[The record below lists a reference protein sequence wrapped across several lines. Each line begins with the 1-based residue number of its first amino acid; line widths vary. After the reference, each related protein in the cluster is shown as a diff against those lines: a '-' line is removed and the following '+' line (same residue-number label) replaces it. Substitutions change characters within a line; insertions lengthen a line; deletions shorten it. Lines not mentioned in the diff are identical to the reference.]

1 MKARLEM
8 LAELFQAAYKI
19 NEDMANETNASESDY
34 ERGINS
40 GIRMANKM
48 YERRIKRLEQ
58 LVSQLDSY
66 MEEDVILSGTNFE
79 KEVI

>member
-8 LAELFQAAYKI
+8 LVELIKDTYKI
-19 NEDMANETNASESDY
+19 NEDMANEKSVFESDY
-34 ERGINS
+34 DRGTKAGMRI
-40 GIRMANKM
+40 ANKL
-48 YERRIKRLEQ
+48 YEGRIKRLEQ

-66 MEEDVILSGTNFE
+66 MEEDVDLSGM